1 MTLDNAQGTAGPA
14 RGRPVAASR
23 LPLFASIATSA
34 GGNFAAGAAIMALS
48 WSYLSGGGN
57 PVVAA
62 TMVAALHFPLSV
74 GMALGGSLSDR
85 LGARIVLVATDAA
98 AAVLAAAGLLMLF
111 LPGGG
116 LVPAVICFVL
126 ANLAG
131 APGIIA
137 QDSRVPELSRLAG
150 MPIERANG
158 MREIFIQIGQ
168 VGGPAAGVLLVDFA
182 GLAAALAVVVAI
194 LISVT
199 AIDFLAFPPFRKPA
213 VPAVGR
219 GTATLSLLFSD
230 PMLRVVVPVGILLV
244 GTFNA
249 LDEVLA
255 PNIALTPGLGGTALA
270 GFLATM
276 GASALAGALLYAA
289 WGARLGGG
297 ILFIAGT
304 WCIAA
309 GLALLAFAPTG
320 TGFRLAPFL
329 IGLGGGPLWPIVI
342 SAIHRGV
349 PSAMRGGVIGML
361 AAIVLLAQP
370 AASLI
375 SGPVVAR
382 FGPDSLAVF
391 LAAMAA
397 AIAVVLPFLRSFRSA
412 GITPD
417 RGSRQAVRDAPGK

>member
-1 MTLDNAQGTAGPA
+1 MDSAHETAGAA

-48 WSYLSGGGN
+48 WSYLSAGGN

-62 TMVAALHFPLSV
+62 TMVAALHFPISI
-74 GMALGGSLSDR
+74 GMALGGSLADR
-85 LGARIVLVATDAA
+85 LGARLVLVATDAA
-98 AAVLAAAGLLMLF
+98 AAILAAVGLLVLL
-111 LPGGG
+111 LPVGG
-116 LVPAVICFVL
+116 LVPAVACFAL

-158 MREIFIQIGQ
+158 MREIFLQIGQ

-182 GLAAALAVVVAI
+182 GLAAALAVVTTI
-194 LISVT
+194 LVLVT
-199 AIDFLAFPPFRKPA
+199 MVDFLAFPSFRNSGGHA
-213 VPAVGR
+213 SEGRR
-219 GTATLSLLFSD
+219 GTFSLIFSD

-255 PNIALTPGLGGTALA
+255 PNLALAPGLGGTALA

-276 GASALAGALLYAA
+276 GVSALAGALLYAA
-289 WGARLGGG
+289 WGARFGGG
-297 ILFIAGT
+297 MIFIAGT

-309 GLALLAFAPTG
+309 GLAILAFAPAE

-349 PSAMRGGVIGML
+349 PSAMRGGVIGLL

-370 AASLI
+370 ATSLI
-375 SGPVVAR
+375 SGPAVAR
-382 FGPDSLAVF
+382 FGPDSLAIF

-412 GITPD
+412 RITPD
-417 RGSRQAVRDAPGK
+417 RGSRQAVRDAPEK

>member
-1 MTLDNAQGTAGPA
+1 MASAQHSSSPAG
-14 RGRPVAASR
+14 GHPVAASQ
-23 LPLFASIATSA
+23 LPLFASIVTSA

-62 TMVAALHFPLSV
+62 MIVAALHFPVSV
-74 GMALGGSLSDR
+74 GLALGGSLSDR
-85 LGARIVLVATDAA
+85 LGARTVLVATDAA
-98 AAVLAAAGLLMLF
+98 AAILAAAGLAMLF

-116 LVPAVICFVL
+116 LLPAVTCFAL

-182 GLAAALAVVVAI
+182 GLAAALAVVTILLVA
-194 LISVT
+194 VT
-199 AIDFLAFPPFRKPA
+199 VIDFLAFPAFRKPGA
-213 VPAVGR
+213 PASGR
-219 GTATLSLLFSD
+219 GTGALSLIVRD
-230 PMLRVVVPVGILLV
+230 PMLRIVVPVGILLV

-255 PNIALTPGLGGTALA
+255 PNLALTPGLGGAALA

-276 GASALAGALLYAA
+276 GASALAGALFYAA
-289 WGARLGGG
+289 FGTRFGGG
-297 ILFIAGT
+297 VLFIAGT
-304 WCIAA
+304 WSIAA
-309 GLALLAFAPTG
+309 GLALLAFAPVEA
-320 TGFRLAPFL
+320 GFRFAPVL

-349 PSAMRGGVIGML
+349 PSALRGSVIGLL

-375 SGPVVAR
+375 SGPAVAR
-382 FGPDSLAVF
+382 FGPDMLTVL
-391 LAAMAA
+391 LAAMAV
-397 AIAVVLPFLRSFRSA
+397 AIAIVLPFFTAFRRA
-412 GITPD
+412 GVTP
-417 RGSRQAVRDAPGK
+417 VRDSRGK